1 MFGGALRSA
10 KAVCLAG
17 VALLASGIPAAAL
30 NVQPVVLD
38 LLSSGRRSSAVVTL
52 QNTFTTTV
60 PVELVARPVELVDGE
75 FRETDEESEDLMVFP
90 ATATVEPG
98 QSQAFRVQW
107 VGDPAPA
114 ASRHYYVSVAQL
126 PVQLPENENAVQ
138 VLYNFKVLVSVGAN
152 GAKSALRVASAA
164 IETDKD
170 GRAFPVIH
178 ANNSGD
184 TYGYVG
190 RGRLTVTQRDAAGAV
205 IFRESFEPD
214 EIQRRMGLGLIPSG
228 ATRRLPINLDLPSAE
243 GTVVVDIAPVEGR

>member
-1 MFGGALRSA
+1 MFGGVLRSV
-10 KAVCLAG
+10 KALCLAG
-17 VALLASGIPAAAL
+17 VALLTSGIPAAAL

-152 GAKSALRVASAA
+152 GAKSVLSVASAA

-178 ANNSGD
+178 VSNSGD

-228 ATRRLPINLDLPSAE
+228 STRRLPINLDLPSAE
-243 GTVVVDIAPVEGR
+243 GSVVVDIALVEGR